1 MENFNAGT
9 LNLEEPCL
17 VDSGQGFSVYYKD
30 RFLYSKYSPKKNIQK
45 AIELVSIPEESVV
58 LAISPCLWYG
68 LDELAKKTPENS
80 FIIGLEA
87 DEKLFSL
94 AQNKLEE
101 YLQQN
106 PEHKTKILL
115 ATPET
120 IEEVINKLPP
130 QRKVIN
136 IEFSGGSFINKVLY
150 TQIINYVQNYI
161 ASFWK
166 NRVTLVKL
174 GRLFNRN
181 FFKNLKN
188 IPVAKSI
195 PLHSKYF
202 DRPIIVFGAG
212 ESTEIFL
219 KKADIHLLNKCII
232 IAVDA
237 VFPVLQKYGLKV
249 DFVTGVE
256 SQLAIEKA
264 YIGVKYSKSIL
275 LSDMAGRNEVI
286 RHFSPNTLYFYSE
299 FDNSSFFSRF
309 EKALILPQ
317 KIPALGSV
325 GLTATYLALM
335 MRANENINVYVCG
348 LDFSFTLGKT
358 HLRGAPAHVSRLIS
372 CSKIKK
378 VENYEAAFKISSKK
392 INGKNGKMFTD
403 AALSGYGF
411 LFNHYFKNTKNLF
424 DAGEEGIPLNIERIP
439 VEHIYSA
446 CKNFPETKDFSK
458 LIKSDLRNKTE
469 ITENFLNEEKQSI
482 LRIKELLSKGE
493 NSSPPP
499 QATLNEELY
508 NLLKTREYLY
518 LHYPDGYKCD
528 ISNISFLKRV
538 RSELEFFLKDLE

>member
-1 MENFNAGT
+1 MENFNTGT
-9 LNLEEPCL
+9 LNPEEPCL

-30 RFLYSKYSPKKNIQK
+30 RFLYSKHSPKKNIQK

-68 LDELAKKTPENS
+68 LAELAKKTPESS

-120 IEEVINKLPP
+120 IEDVINKLPP

-150 TQIINYVQNYI
+150 TQIINYIQNYI

-188 IPVAKSI
+188 IPAAKSI
-195 PLHSKYF
+195 PLHSKYL

-309 EKALILPQ
+309 EKKDILPL

-335 MRANENINVYVCG
+335 MRANENVNVYVCG

-424 DAGEEGIPLNIERIP
+424 DAGEEGIPLNIEKIP

-458 LIKSDLRNKTE
+458 LIKSDSRSKTE
-469 ITENFLNEEKQSI
+469 ITEKFLDEERQSI

-499 QATLNEELY
+499 HPSLNEELY